1 VGRLA
6 HSMGD
11 SLWSWWFVFKTNCN
25 NMDCEL
31 SMGLCYF
38 LELFDHIIWTTSRLL
53 KLQTWDLSIEID
65 GGRMATTTMLVKL
78 LVLDD
83 CLFDYGVNL
92 YPLNSL
98 GFFFSK
104 LSMYG
109 DWKTCVIFSYS
120 KWMFILFLK
129 SLGVVMHNVINPLLL
144 LFFVWNFILIW
155 GELHL
160 VYFVQ
165 WTLAI

>member
-1 VGRLA
+1 
-6 HSMGD
+6 
-11 SLWSWWFVFKTNCN
+11 
-25 NMDCEL
+25 MDCEL
-31 SMGLCYF
+31 SMGPCYF
-38 LELFDHIIWTTSRLL
+38 LELFDHIIWTTSCLL
-53 KLQTWDLSIEID
+53 NLQTWDLNVEID
-65 GGRMATTTMLVKL
+65 NGRVATTTMLVKL
-78 LVLDD
+78 LTLDD
-83 CLFDYGVNL
+83 FLFDYGVKW

-104 LSMYG
+104 LSKYG
-109 DWKTCVIFSYS
+109 NWKTCVIFFYS

-129 SLGVVMHNVINPLLL
+129 SLGVVMHSVINPLLL
-144 LFFVWNFILIW
+144 FSLWNFIFIW

>member
-1 VGRLA
+1 
-6 HSMGD
+6 M
-11 SLWSWWFVFKTNCN
+11 
-25 NMDCEL
+25 
-31 SMGLCYF
+31 
-38 LELFDHIIWTTSRLL
+38 ELFDHIIWTTSCLCN
-53 KLQTWDLSIEID
+53 LQTWDLNVEID
-65 GGRMATTTMLVKL
+65 DGRVATTTMLVKL

-83 CLFDYGVNL
+83 FLFDYGVEL

-104 LSMYG
+104 LNKYVN
-109 DWKTCVIFSYS
+109 WKTCIIFFYS
-120 KWMFILFLK
+120 KWMFILFFK
-129 SLGVVMHNVINPLLL
+129 SLGVVMHSVINPLLL
-144 LFFVWNFILIW
+144 LLLFSLWNFILIW

>member
-1 VGRLA
+1 
-6 HSMGD
+6 
-11 SLWSWWFVFKTNCN
+11 
-25 NMDCEL
+25 
-31 SMGLCYF
+31 
-38 LELFDHIIWTTSRLL
+38 LELFDHIIWTTSCLCN
-53 KLQTWDLSIEID
+53 LQTWDLNVEID
-65 GGRMATTTMLVKL
+65 DGRVATTTMLVKL

-83 CLFDYGVNL
+83 FLFDYGVEL

-104 LSMYG
+104 LNKYVN
-109 DWKTCVIFSYS
+109 WKTCIIFFYS
-120 KWMFILFLK
+120 KWMFILFFK
-129 SLGVVMHNVINPLLL
+129 SLGVVMHSVINPLLL
-144 LFFVWNFILIW
+144 LLLFSLWNFILIW

>member
-1 VGRLA
+1 
-6 HSMGD
+6 MGD
-11 SLWSWWFVFKTNCN
+11 SLWSWWFAFKKNCN

-31 SMGLCYF
+31 SMGFCYF
-38 LELFDHIIWTTSRLL
+38 LELFDHIIWTTSCLL
-53 KLQTWDLSIEID
+53 NLQTWNLSIEID

-83 CLFDYGVNL
+83 FLFDYGVKL

-98 GFFFSK
+98 GFSFSK

-144 LFFVWNFILIW
+144 LFSVWNFILIW
-155 GELHL
+155 GELHM

>member
-1 VGRLA
+1 
-6 HSMGD
+6 MGD

-120 KWMFILFLK
+120 KWVFILFLK

>member
-1 VGRLA
+1 
-6 HSMGD
+6 MGD